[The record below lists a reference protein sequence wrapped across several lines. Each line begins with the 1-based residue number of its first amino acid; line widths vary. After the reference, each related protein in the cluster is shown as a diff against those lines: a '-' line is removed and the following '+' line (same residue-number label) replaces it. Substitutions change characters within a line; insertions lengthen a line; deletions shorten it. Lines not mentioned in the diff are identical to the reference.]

1 MFFKVLFVLSSLR
14 CKTSVPKYITLPPVA
29 KILLATLIS
38 KTDGWGPI
46 NKNKMPPY
54 FCPCPENEAILSL
67 PSPIIWAKRFFIRK
81 VPVYA
86 FSRKNWARC
95 KMYVQV
101 ADNGEN
107 DLGTRVS
114 RAAQE
119 MVFIFR

>member
-1 MFFKVLFVLSSLR
+1 M
-14 CKTSVPKYITLPPVA
+14 
-29 KILLATLIS
+29 
-38 KTDGWGPI
+38 
-46 NKNKMPPY
+46 
-54 FCPCPENEAILSL
+54 SL

-95 KMYVQV
+95 KMHVQV

-114 RAAQE
+114 RAHRKWFLLFGEPHTQGMVRCAFSSILKIAQE
-119 MVFIFR
+119 